1 MREFFV
7 EYKLVILAVAAFF
20 FVVIFIDVIF
30 RTARHKNKKKEES
43 RERDKKNY
51 GNGTVIYAGSEGGLL
66 SFQIDDTV
74 MLIGKPDIVM
84 RDDKTKEI
92 FVVDLKSG
100 KAPPAM
106 EKYHALQLAAYFL
119 MIESRFGPL
128 AVKRGI
134 IRYLDDGGREHSV
147 ENSEELKAELLER
160 VRAIA
165 EAKKQ
170 LEKGGVPVLVRNHT
184 ARHRCKACEF
194 RSDCTQALV

>member
-1 MREFFV
+1 MKEFFI

-20 FVVIFIDVIF
+20 FVVIFLDVIF
-30 RTARHKNKKKEES
+30 RTARHKNKKK
-43 RERDKKNY
+43 REFYKKNY

-66 SFQIDDTV
+66 SFQIDDNIILV
-74 MLIGKPDIVM
+74 GKPDLVM

-100 KAPPAM
+100 KAPHAM
-106 EKYHALQLAAYFL
+106 GKYHALQLAAYFL
-119 MIESRFGPL
+119 MIESRFGTQP
-128 AVKRGI
+128 VKKGI

-147 ENSEELKAELLER
+147 GNSEELKTELLER

-170 LEKGGVPVLVRNHT
+170 IEKGGVPDLVRNH
-184 ARHRCKACEF
+184 AAPHRCEVCEF
-194 RSDCTQALV
+194 QSECGQALV